1 MRKWLALI
9 VTLVLA
15 GLIGWR
21 AAQPPAPLPATAP
34 ADQFSAVRAMADVRA
49 IASKPHPTGSV
60 ANDAAR
66 VHLVERLRGLGF
78 QVRETSV
85 ELPERAKKRMRS
97 WRLDNAE
104 TARATNIIALRPG
117 RDPAAPAVAIMA
129 HYDSVADSPGAADD
143 AAGVASALEIARAI
157 PQESQARDLVILL
170 TDGEEVGLVGA
181 RNFFAPGT
189 KGDPLAA
196 RIGALVNLE
205 TRGGG
210 GRAFMF
216 ETGPENGGLIDL
228 YRRSVTNPSTTSM
241 AVKVYQL
248 LPNSTDFTPAAER
261 GITGFNFAFS
271 GDAGMYHSPLITP
284 DTVEQGAIQHLGGQG
299 LDVVRALLTE
309 QALPAPAPD
318 VVFSD
323 FLGLA
328 TIAYPP
334 AIGWL
339 LIAAAGVAIL
349 LASRRADTSFS
360 AIAGGVFD
368 AVIFTAVVGVLL
380 YFGNLLSG
388 ADAPGNYYDR
398 LAALPR
404 LETQALLLGIAGLA
418 LTLAII
424 PRRRSL
430 WDGWIGLALINL
442 IIAVAAQIMLPAA
455 GPVFTW
461 PLLLAGLA
469 MALTARA
476 PRAGI
481 MAAMAVAILG
491 IAWLGGFVHAVM
503 LSVGGDIPSAAAAF
517 APMTLLL
524 LWPLLPHPIP
534 RRALLLFALAM
545 VLAAGAVA
553 LWVRLDPMAASIPPW
568 PPRA

>member
-1 MRKWLALI
+1 MRNWLALA
-9 VTLVLA
+9 VTLV
-15 GLIGWR
+15 I
-21 AAQPPAPLPATAP
+21 AALVGFAAASPPAPLPASAP
-34 ADQFSAVRAMADVRA
+34 AQDFSAERAMADVRA
-49 IASKPHPTGSV
+49 IASKPHPTGSE

-66 VHLVERLRGLGF
+66 AHLVARLRDLGF
-78 QVRETSV
+78 QVRETQV
-85 ELPERAKKRMRS
+85 PLPDRSRKRMRS
-97 WRLDNAE
+97 WGLANAD
-104 TARATNIIALRPG
+104 TAVATNIIALRPG

-157 PQESQARDLVILL
+157 PQTAQQRDLVVLL
-170 TDGEEVGLVGA
+170 TDGEEIGLVGA
-181 RNFFAPGT
+181 RHFFAQGT
-189 KGDPLAA
+189 AGDPLAG

-216 ETGPENGGLIDL
+216 ETGPENGNLVDL
-228 YRRSVTNPSTTSM
+228 YRRHVANPSTTSM
-241 AVKVYQL
+241 AVKIYQL

-261 GITGFNFAFS
+261 GITGYNFAFS

-284 DTVEQGAIQHLGGQG
+284 DAVDRGSIQHLGGQG
-299 LDVVRALLTE
+299 LDVVRALVTAPE
-309 QALPAPAPD
+309 LPAPAPD

-323 FLGLA
+323 VLGLF

-334 AIGWL
+334 LVGWL
-339 LIAAAGVAIL
+339 LIILAGGAIV
-349 LASRRADTSFS
+349 LATRRADTRFT
-360 AIAGGVFD
+360 AIAGGVLD
-368 AVIFTAVVGVLL
+368 AVIFTTAVGVLL

-388 ADAPGNYYDR
+388 ADNKVNYYDR

-404 LETQALLLGIAGLA
+404 LEAQALLLGIAGLA
-418 LTLAII
+418 ITLAVI

-430 WDGWIGLALINL
+430 WDGWTGLALINL
-442 IIAVAAQIMLPAA
+442 VIAVAAQIMLPAA

-481 MAAMAVAILG
+481 IAAMAAAILG
-491 IAWLGGFVHAVM
+491 LAWLGGFLHALM
-503 LSVGGDIPSAAAAF
+503 LSVGGDVPSAAAAF

-534 RRALLLFALAM
+534 RRALLLTALAL
-545 VLAAGAVA
+545 VLAAGAIA
-553 LWVRLDPMAASIPPW
+553 LWVRLDPLAASVPPW
-568 PPRA
+568 PPRG

>member
-1 MRKWLALI
+1 MRNWLALA
-9 VTLVLA
+9 VTLVIA
-15 GLIGWR
+15 ALIGWS
-21 AAQPPAPLPATAP
+21 AAQPPGPRSASAP

-49 IASKPHPTGSV
+49 IASTPHPTGSA

-66 VHLVERLRGLGF
+66 AHLVGRLKGLGF
-78 QVRETSV
+78 QVRETQV
-85 ELPERAKKRMRS
+85 QLPEKARKRMRS
-97 WRLDNAE
+97 WGLDNAE
-104 TARATNIIALRPG
+104 TAQATNIIALRPG

-129 HYDSVADSPGAADD
+129 HYDSVANSPGAADD

-157 PQESQARDLVILL
+157 PSETQARDLVVLL

-181 RNFFAPGT
+181 RGFFAPGIA
-189 KGDPLAA
+189 GDPLAG

-228 YRRSVTNPSTTSM
+228 YRRSVANPSTTSM
-241 AVKVYQL
+241 AVKIYQL

-261 GITGFNFAFS
+261 GITGYNFAFS
-271 GDAGMYHSPLITP
+271 GDAGMYHSPLITS

-299 LDVVRALLTE
+299 LDIVRALVTAP
-309 QALPAPAPD
+309 QLPAPAPD

-323 FLGLA
+323 VLGLF

-334 AIGWL
+334 AFGWL
-339 LIAAAGVAIL
+339 LIVAAGVAIL
-349 LASRRADTSFS
+349 LASRRADTRFA
-360 AIAGGVFD
+360 AIAGGVLD
-368 AVIFTAVVGVLL
+368 AVIFTTAVGVLL

-404 LETQALLLGIAGLA
+404 LETQALLLGIAGLL

-442 IIAVAAQIMLPAA
+442 VIAVAIQIMLPAA
-455 GPVFTW
+455 GPVVTW
-461 PLLLAGLA
+461 PLLLATLA

-481 MAAMAVAILG
+481 IMAMAVAIIGL
-491 IAWLGGFVHAVM
+491 AWLGGFAHAAL
-503 LSVGGDIPSAAAAF
+503 LSIGGDIPSAAAAF

-524 LWPLLPHPIP
+524 LWPLLPHPVP
-534 RRALLLFALAM
+534 RRVLLLAALVL
-545 VLAAGAVA
+545 VLAAIAIA

-568 PPRA
+568 PARG